1 MRRFST
7 LSGARSGRWIP
18 CRRERPTST
27 WFLVNLSRLLGFF
40 PGNGYAEGDWFDVRE
55 GLYTPLQP
63 AHGLAMNPHDAR
75 ILRDMVECDV
85 RCLAEI
91 GLNRRERVDFLGA
104 LLGYYGYHLDAI
116 HAVRSVGIL
125 REVF

>member
-1 MRRFST
+1 M
-7 LSGARSGRWIP
+7 
-18 CRRERPTST
+18 
-27 WFLVNLSRLLGFF
+27 
-40 PGNGYAEGDWFDVRE
+40 AENSKKWEEISVS
-55 GLYTPLQP
+55 YTHL
-63 AHGLAMNPHDAR
+63 
-75 ILRDMVECDV
+75 LRDMVECDV

>member
-1 MRRFST
+1 MSRGLGDVYKRQ
-7 LSGARSGRWIP
+7 
-18 CRRERPTST
+18 
-27 WFLVNLSRLLGFF
+27 NLSRLLGFF